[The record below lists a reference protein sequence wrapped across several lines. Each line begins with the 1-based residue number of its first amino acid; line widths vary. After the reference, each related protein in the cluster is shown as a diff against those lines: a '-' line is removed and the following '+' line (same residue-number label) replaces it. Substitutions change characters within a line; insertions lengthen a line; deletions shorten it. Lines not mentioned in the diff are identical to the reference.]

1 MEIVKLQDS
10 KNNIF
15 EKVVEWN
22 YEWWGI
28 ARGES
33 IESVRYGLEHS
44 INSERLPQ
52 TFVALLDGKPVGMY
66 QLSMCDDLKGR
77 PDIYPWLINVYVDKE
92 FRNRKVCAVM
102 MNTVR
107 ENAKKAGLDELFL
120 YTHHV
125 GLYEKYGWEFV
136 EYVKT
141 FNEESPTERLY
152 RLEIKQRRKS

>member
-15 EKVVEWN
+15 EKVVAWN

-28 ARGES
+28 AKGES
-33 IESVRYGLEHS
+33 LESVRYGLEHS
-44 INSERLPQ
+44 LNSERLPQ

-92 FRNRKVCAVM
+92 FRNRKVCSVM
-102 MNTVR
+102 MNTVG
-107 ENAKKAGLDELFL
+107 ENAKKAGLSELFL

-141 FNEESPTERLY
+141 FNEESPMERLY
-152 RLEIKQRRKS
+152 KLRIE